1 MLVYQE
7 NGDILSFLRE
17 VLERF
22 LDRGGLGL
30 RVDHEEIPLGI
41 RSVRHMLSNRIKSGS
56 HDVLLQRDGVS
67 AIEGTYTNA
76 CEEETGHRAVGATSV
91 TQTIVVPSDSTNSSS
106 PITARNCRSW

>member
-1 MLVYQE
+1 MLVNQE

-30 RVDHEEIPLGI
+30 GVDHEEIALGI

-56 HDVLLQRDGVS
+56 HDVLLRRDAFRLSRGLTPMP
-67 AIEGTYTNA
+67 A
-76 CEEETGHRAVGATSV
+76 RRRPV
-91 TQTIVVPSDSTNSSS
+91 TELWVP
-106 PITARNCRSW
+106 CQ